1 MNDWENDSLNNKPF
15 SSDKSCH
22 CSDMSGLF
30 VPNRHL
36 SFVMAGIILVVF
48 STFMGGYFFGQKSS
62 AEQFTHQIH
71 QDSFADQ
78 VYSSVFSLA
87 ERQERG
93 NSTSQ
98 NVAAIVKTDTLVETT
113 SKPEET
119 EHVSSN
125 RYYAQLIGFGTSRAA
140 ERFVKRLTQKD
151 VIVQTKKRVSKTA
164 KGRTIVWYQVVTPPY
179 ADKMELE
186 MLVSQLSKEE
196 KLKDVRI
203 IVC

>member
-1 MNDWENDSLNNKPF
+1 MNDWENDSLNKPF
-15 SSDKSCH
+15 SSEKSCR
-22 CSDMSGLF
+22 CSDMSGLY

-36 SFVMAGIILVVF
+36 SFVVAGIILVVF
-48 STFMGGYFFGQKSS
+48 STFMGGYFFGQKST

-71 QDSFADQ
+71 QDSFVDQ

-87 ERQERG
+87 EWQERDD
-93 NSTSQ
+93 STSE
-98 NVAAIVKTDTLVETT
+98 NVASIVTTDAPAEIT
-113 SKPEET
+113 STPEEA
-119 EHVSSN
+119 EHISST

-140 ERFVKRLTQKD
+140 ERFVKRLTQKG

-179 ADKMELE
+179 ADKVELE
-186 MLVSQLSKEE
+186 MLISQLSKEE

-203 IVC
+203 VTC